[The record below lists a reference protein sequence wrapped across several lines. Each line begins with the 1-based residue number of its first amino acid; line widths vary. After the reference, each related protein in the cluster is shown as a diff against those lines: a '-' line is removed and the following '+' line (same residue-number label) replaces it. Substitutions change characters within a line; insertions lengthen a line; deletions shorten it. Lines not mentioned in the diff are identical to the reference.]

1 MSRLTV
7 TDSGSATHT
16 GNVRRSNEDAHLVR
30 DPLFMVADGV
40 GGARAGEIAAR
51 LCAEAFA
58 QVELTGRS
66 GEELLVD
73 VIRRANRAI
82 FDRARS
88 DHEVAG
94 MGTTVVAAVLAQPPD
109 LALAHVGDSRAY
121 LLRDGVLQ
129 RLSEDHSLVSE
140 LVQSGQLTEAEAE
153 HHPQRNV
160 VTRVLGTEPDV
171 Q

>member
-1 MSRLTV
+1 MTRLTV

-51 LCAEAFA
+51 LCAEEFA
-58 QVELTGRS
+58 RVELAGRS

-82 FDRARS
+82 FERARS
-88 DHEVAG
+88 DPEVAG
-94 MGTTVVAAVLAQPPD
+94 MGTTVAAAMLADPP
-109 LALAHVGDSRAY
+109 
-121 LLRDGVLQ
+121 
-129 RLSEDHSLVSE
+129 
-140 LVQSGQLTEAEAE
+140 
-153 HHPQRNV
+153 
-160 VTRVLGTEPDV
+160 
-171 Q
+171 